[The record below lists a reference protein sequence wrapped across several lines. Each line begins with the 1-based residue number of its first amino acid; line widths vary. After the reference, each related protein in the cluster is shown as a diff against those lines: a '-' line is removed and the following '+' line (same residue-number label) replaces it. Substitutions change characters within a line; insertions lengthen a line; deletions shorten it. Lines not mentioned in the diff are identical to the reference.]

1 MFSRL
6 LILIFIASC
15 SSTKPTPYQK
25 EKKKQG
31 YRDKVFEELK
41 VSSFKGNTYTKK
53 DRARLLAEFRA
64 IENCRSADNLHAN
77 IIDVFDKTIEKEI
90 TRSSGGAW
98 GPSFYGGMYPYYS
111 RYSSFGVGVD
121 YSTVSTNSWNET
133 LSYPYIEIYYT
144 CGQRIFRPQIHLKEL
159 SSSQMKHLVKDVKG
173 AIQVEKVLD
182 NSPNKTTLEL
192 GDIILKA
199 NGKRIEKVYELIR
212 LFNENSQEVS
222 LQIMREGDRLP
233 TKLKSVE
240 VTKEVVKAEEDI
252 INKVCHLGKNDEK
265 EKELKVNQ
273 ICREQQDH

>member
-6 LILIFIASC
+6 LILILVVSC

-31 YRDKVFEELK
+31 YRDNVFEELK
-41 VSSFKGNTYTKK
+41 ISSFKGNTYTKK
-53 DRARLLAEFRA
+53 DRARLFAEFRA
-64 IENCRSADNLHAN
+64 IENCRKTNDLLAN

-90 TRSSGGAW
+90 IRSSGGAW

-133 LSYPYIEIYYT
+133 LTYPYIEIYYT
-144 CGQRIFRPQIHLKEL
+144 CSKRIFRPQVHLKEL
-159 SSSQMKHLVKDVKG
+159 SSGEMRHLVKDVKG
-173 AIQVEKVLD
+173 AIQVEKILD
-182 NSPNKTTLEL
+182 NSPNKTSLEL

-212 LFNENSQEVS
+212 LFNEKNQDVS

-240 VTKEVVKAEEDI
+240 VTEEVVEAEKDI
-252 INKVCHLGKNDEK
+252 IKKVCHLSKNEM
-265 EKELKVNQ
+265 EKELKF
-273 ICREQQDH
+273 IPLCRKEQDH

>member
-6 LILIFIASC
+6 FILILVVSC

-31 YRDKVFEELK
+31 YRDNVFEELK

-53 DRARLLAEFRA
+53 DRARLFAEFRA
-64 IENCRSADNLHAN
+64 IENCRKTNDLLAN

-90 TRSSGGAW
+90 IRSSGGAW

-111 RYSSFGVGVD
+111 RYSSFGLGVD

-133 LSYPYIEIYYT
+133 LTYPYIEIYYT
-144 CGQRIFRPQIHLKEL
+144 CSKRIFRPQVHLKEL
-159 SSSQMKHLVKDVKG
+159 SSGEMRHLVKDVKG
-173 AIQVEKVLD
+173 AIQVEKILD
-182 NSPNKTTLEL
+182 NSPNKTSLEL

-212 LFNENSQEVS
+212 LFNEKNQDVS

-240 VTKEVVKAEEDI
+240 VTEEVVEAEKDI
-252 INKVCHLGKNDEK
+252 IKKVCHLSKNEM
-265 EKELKVNQ
+265 EKELKF
-273 ICREQQDH
+273 IPLCRKEQDH